1 MLSEVPVVDILG
13 IPVAAWRLEDL
24 LKWVDDQIKNAHG
37 AANTVMYANVH
48 TLNLACEDPDFH
60 RILRA
65 ADVVYCDG
73 AGVRLGARLLNQ
85 DIPERM
91 TGADWIN
98 DLCRLAEKEKH
109 RLFFLGGREGIAE
122 RAVARLKARF
132 PRLLVAGV
140 HHGYFHHHARQQE
153 ALFSNLKA
161 ADIDILLVG
170 MGSPMQE
177 FWINSHISRFSM
189 PVVWAMG
196 AAMDFVA
203 EAVPRAPAWM
213 RRHHLEWLF
222 RLKTEPRRLWRR
234 YTVGN
239 AMFILRVLRNRQT
252 HSGKIRRQ
260 TI

>member
-1 MLSEVPVVDILG
+1 MPSEFPAADILG

-24 LKWVDDQIKNAHG
+24 LKWVDDRIKDAQGG
-37 AANTVMYANVH
+37 AKTVMYANVH
-48 TLNLACEDPDFH
+48 TLNLAYQDPKFH
-60 RILRA
+60 HILRA

-91 TGADWIN
+91 TGADWIY
-98 DLCRLAEKEKH
+98 DLCRLAERKKY

-140 HHGYFHHHARQQE
+140 HHGYFLHHATKQE
-153 ALFSNLKA
+153 ALISNLKA
-161 ADIDILLVG
+161 TEIDILLVG
-170 MGSPMQE
+170 MGSPVQE
-177 FWINSHISRFSM
+177 FWIDSQISQFSM

-196 AAMDFVA
+196 AVMDFVA
-203 EAVPRAPAWM
+203 GAVPRAPAWM

-239 AMFILRVLRNRQT
+239 AMFILRVLSDRRT

-260 TI
+260 GI